1 MKLLLG
7 SATALPLA
15 PSLALTLSYA
25 LATSIALASG
35 SAWSQTAADPC
46 DEQATCQAQRGAQ
59 LLAQGQVEEAAVAL
73 EKALLLDPNLPGAQ
87 LDYAQALA
95 QIGLKGSARA
105 MLADVLQRQD
115 IQPTLKSK
123 LSSAQVNPGNLAS
136 PDQVAIQNPWQWSAL
151 AQAALGH
158 ETNLN
163 SATFTDSLTL
173 MLSNGPVTIGLSDA
187 VKPVAGPATKTLLAV
202 QGTTRARSGP
212 LALGELSL
220 GASLSSK
227 NALQADSLTGIK
239 PERNQTAEAVAK
251 YSLPMI
257 AGAASGQW
265 QFSAGGTQF
274 WLGSTS
280 AYSDTGL
287 SVKFNWDQALEPA
300 IKGMHNLA
308 SCKLS
313 PSLGQTRQTFPLSG
327 SLDGTYSFARME
339 LLCRAQSSESQVVLG
354 KGADKAQNPAR
365 PGGDKQRVDLLLRH
379 EHWLAVSWNPL
390 RLLQSGQQGRE
401 LSGQQGGH
409 LSGQLSGQL
418 SAWVRY
424 AKSSDAQ
431 IFSELL
437 GDLKTT
443 THRADW
449 GVGFWVPIDRAWSAG
464 INLEAT
470 SQRSNNTLFNL
481 KNSGVYAGI
490 RWSEN

>member
-1 MKLLLG
+1 MKLSLG
-7 SATALPLA
+7 SAPALPLA
-15 PSLALTLSYA
+15 F
-25 LATSIALASG
+25 ALASTLALASS
-35 SAWSQTAADPC
+35 SAWSQTVADPC
-46 DEQATCQAQRGAQ
+46 DEQAICQAQRGAQ
-59 LLAQGQVEEAAVAL
+59 LLAQGRVEEAAVAL

-105 MLADVLQRQD
+105 MLADVLKRPD

-123 LSSAQVNPGNLAS
+123 LGSAQTQEQSSQANAAQGNTAQSISGGALAAS
-136 PDQVAIQNPWQWSAL
+136 LPTAWQWSTL
-151 AQAALGH
+151 GQAALGH

-173 MLSNGPVTIGLSDA
+173 MLSNGPVTIGLSDSA
-187 VKPVAGPATKTLLAV
+187 KPIAGPSAKTLLAV
-202 QGTTRARSGP
+202 QGSTRAGSGL
-212 LALGELSL
+212 LALGELSVS
-220 GASLSSK
+220 ASLSSK
-227 NALQADSLTGIK
+227 SALQADSLTGIK

-274 WLGSTS
+274 WLSSTS

-287 SVKFNWDQALEPA
+287 NVKFNWDQSFQPGL
-300 IKGMHNLA
+300 KGLLNLDGQ
-308 SCKLS
+308 SCKLA
-313 PSLGQTRQTFPLSG
+313 PSLGQTRQTFPLSS
-327 SLDGTYSFARME
+327 SLDGHYTFARME
-339 LLCRAQSSESQVVLG
+339 VLCKAANYESQAVLG
-354 KGADKAQNPAR
+354 KGQDKALSASR
-365 PGGDKQRVDLLLRH
+365 PGGDKQRLDLLLRH
-379 EHWLAVSWNPL
+379 ERWTSLPWSPINQVQA
-390 RLLQSGQQGRE
+390 GQI
-401 LSGQQGGH
+401 
-409 LSGQLSGQL
+409 SGQLSL
-418 SAWVRY
+418 WVRY
-424 AKSSDAQ
+424 AKSQDAQ
-431 IFSELL
+431 IYSDLL

-449 GVGFWVPIDRAWSAG
+449 GVGFWVPLDKSWSAG

-481 KNSGVYAGI
+481 KNSGVYVGI

>member
-1 MKLLLG
+1 M
-7 SATALPLA
+7 
-15 PSLALTLSYA
+15 
-25 LATSIALASG
+25 
-35 SAWSQTAADPC
+35 AWSQTAADPC

-59 LLAQGQVEEAAVAL
+59 LLAQGRVEEAAIAL

-105 MLADVLQRQD
+105 ILADVLKRPD
-115 IQPTLKSK
+115 IQPALKSK
-123 LSSAQVNPGNLAS
+123 LAAPTEPNSGIPAGMSAA
-136 PDQVAIQNPWQWSAL
+136 WQWSSL
-151 AQAALGH
+151 AQAAVGH

-173 MLSNGPVTIGLSDA
+173 MLSNGPVTIGLSDSA
-187 VKPVAGPATKTLLAV
+187 KPVAGPAAKTLLAV
-202 QGTTRARSGP
+202 QGTTRAGSGL
-212 LALGELSL
+212 LALGELSVS
-220 GASLSSK
+220 ASLSNK
-227 NALQADSLTGIK
+227 NALQTDSLTGLK

-287 SVKFNWDQALEPA
+287 AVKFNWDRTFEPNL
-300 IKGMHNLA
+300 KGFLNIEGQ
-308 SCKLS
+308 SCKLA
-313 PSLGQTRQTFPLSG
+313 PSLGQTHQRFPLSS
-327 SLDGTYSFARME
+327 SLNGVYSFARME
-339 LLCRAQSSESQVVLG
+339 LLCKAANNESQVALG
-354 KGADKAQNPAR
+354 KGSDKAEDAAR
-365 PGGDKQRVDLLLRH
+365 PGGNKKRLDLLLRH
-379 EHWLAVSWNPL
+379 ELWVPSPWSPFKQIQA
-390 RLLQSGQQGRE
+390 
-401 LSGQQGGH
+401 
-409 LSGQLSGQL
+409 GQL

-424 AKSSDAQ
+424 AKSQDAQ
-431 IFSELL
+431 IYSELL

-443 THRADW
+443 THRTDW
-449 GVGFWVPIDRAWSAG
+449 GVGFWVPLDKSWSAG
-464 INLEAT
+464 LNLEAT

>member
-1 MKLLLG
+1 VKFHLG
-7 SATALPLA
+7 SALPLTFA
-15 PSLALTLSYA
+15 LASSLAL
-25 LATSIALASG
+25 G
-35 SAWSQTAADPC
+35 SSTAWSQTAADPC
-46 DEQATCQAQRGAQ
+46 DEQAICQAQRGAQ
-59 LLAQGQVEEAAVAL
+59 LLAQGRVEEAAVAL

-115 IQPTLKSK
+115 IQPTLKYK
-123 LSSAQVNPGNLAS
+123 LSSAQTSQVGSEQLAS
-136 PDQVAIQNPWQWSAL
+136 QQSASQAFSQSQWQWSTL

-173 MLSNGPVTIGLSDA
+173 MLSNGPVTIGLSDTA
-187 VKPVAGPATKTLLAV
+187 KPVAGPASKTLLAV
-202 QGTTRARSGP
+202 QGTTRAGAGL
-212 LALGELSL
+212 LALGELSVS
-220 GASLSSK
+220 ASLSNK
-227 NALQADSLTGIK
+227 NALQADKLTGIK
-239 PERNQTAEAVAK
+239 PERNQTAEALAK
-251 YSLPMI
+251 YSLPMV

-287 SVKFNWDQALEPA
+287 SVKFNWDQTIEPG
-300 IKGMHNLA
+300 IKGLLNLPGQ

-313 PSLGQTRQTFPLSG
+313 PSLGQTRQTFPLSS
-327 SLDGTYSFARME
+327 SLDGLYSFARME
-339 LLCRAQSSESQVVLG
+339 FLCKAQTSETQVVLG
-354 KGADKAQNPAR
+354 KGADKAQNPGR
-365 PGGDKQRVDLLLRH
+365 PGGDKQRLDLLLRH
-379 EHWLAVSWNPL
+379 EQWLATPWSPFKQV
-390 RLLQSGQQGRE
+390 QSGQQG
-401 LSGQQGGH
+401 
-409 LSGQLSGQL
+409 GQL

-424 AKSSDAQ
+424 ATSSDAQ
-431 IFSELL
+431 TYSELL

-449 GVGFWVPIDRAWSAG
+449 GVGFWVPLDKSWSAG
-464 INLEAT
+464 LNLEAT

>member
-1 MKLLLG
+1 MKLSLG
-7 SATALPLA
+7 SAPALPLA
-15 PSLALTLSYA
+15 FTLASTL
-25 LATSIALASG
+25 ALAS
-35 SAWSQTAADPC
+35 STAWSQTAADPC
-46 DEQATCQAQRGAQ
+46 DEQAICQAQRGAQ
-59 LLAQGQVEEAAVAL
+59 LLAQGRVEEAAVAL

-105 MLADVLQRQD
+105 MLADVLQRKD

-123 LSSAQVNPGNLAS
+123 LSSAQINPTGPEQAALQNL
-136 PDQVAIQNPWQWSAL
+136 NPNQWQWSTL
-151 AQAALGH
+151 AQAAIGH

-187 VKPVAGPATKTLLAV
+187 AKPVAGPASKTLLAV
-202 QGTTRARSGP
+202 QGTTRAGAGP
-212 LALGELSL
+212 LVLGELSV
-220 GASLSSK
+220 GASLSNK
-227 NALQADSLTGIK
+227 NALQTDSLTGIK

-265 QFSAGGTQF
+265 QLSAGGTQF

-287 SVKFNWDQALEPA
+287 NIKFNWDQSFEPG
-300 IKGMHNLA
+300 IKGLFNLTGP
-308 SCKLS
+308 SCKLA
-313 PSLGQTRQTFPLSG
+313 PSVGQTRQTFPLSS
-327 SLDGTYSFARME
+327 SLDGLYSFARME
-339 LLCRAQSSESQVVLG
+339 FLCKAQNTETQMVLG

-365 PGGDKQRVDLLLRH
+365 PGGDKQRLDLLLRH
-379 EHWLAVSWNPL
+379 EHWLATPWSPL
-390 RLLQSGQQGRE
+390 KQVQSGQQG
-401 LSGQQGGH
+401 GQAG
-409 LSGQLSGQL
+409 GQL
-418 SAWVRY
+418 SAWLRY
-424 AKSSDAQ
+424 AKSQDAQ
-431 IFSELL
+431 IYSELL

-449 GVGFWVPIDRAWSAG
+449 GVGFWVPLDKSWSAG
-464 INLEAT
+464 LNLEAT

>member
-1 MKLLLG
+1 MKQLLAL
-7 SATALPLA
+7 AWALPLLFA
-15 PSLALTLSYA
+15 P
-25 LATSIALASG
+25 G
-35 SAWSQTAADPC
+35 MAWSQTAADPC

-59 LLAQGQVEEAAVAL
+59 LLAQGRVEEAAIAL

-87 LDYAQALA
+87 LDFAQALA

-105 MLADVLQRQD
+105 ILADVLKRPD
-115 IQPTLKSK
+115 IQPALKSK
-123 LSSAQVNPGNLAS
+123 LAAPTEPNSSTPAGMPTA
-136 PDQVAIQNPWQWSAL
+136 WQWSSL
-151 AQAALGH
+151 AQAAVGH

-173 MLSNGPVTIGLSDA
+173 MLSNGPVTIGLSDSA
-187 VKPVAGPATKTLLAV
+187 KPVAGPAAKTLLAV
-202 QGTTRARSGP
+202 QGTTRAGSGL
-212 LALGELSL
+212 LALGELSVS
-220 GASLSSK
+220 ASLSNK
-227 NALQADSLTGIK
+227 NALQTDSLTGLK

-287 SVKFNWDQALEPA
+287 AVKFNWDRTFEPNL
-300 IKGMHNLA
+300 KGLLNIEGQ
-308 SCKLS
+308 SCKLA
-313 PSLGQTRQTFPLSG
+313 PSLGQTHQRFPLSS
-327 SLDGTYSFARME
+327 SLNGVYTFARME
-339 LLCRAQSSESQVVLG
+339 LLCKAANNESQVALG
-354 KGADKAQNPAR
+354 KGSDKAEDAAR
-365 PGGDKQRVDLLLRH
+365 PGGNKKRLDLLLRH
-379 EHWLAVSWNPL
+379 EHWVPTPWSPFKQIQA
-390 RLLQSGQQGRE
+390 
-401 LSGQQGGH
+401 
-409 LSGQLSGQL
+409 GQL

-424 AKSSDAQ
+424 AKSADAN
-431 IFSELL
+431 IYSELL

-449 GVGFWVPIDRAWSAG
+449 GVGFWVPMDKSWSAG
-464 INLEAT
+464 LNLEAT